1 LSAKLKLISH
11 CEPAEGG
18 VKQSVGLAAKEK
30 LAHGAAD
37 CFVHRKPSVSSQ
49 RLCLFGLETAR
60 NSVFEPTVQR
70 RGSERSCGFRF
81 ALAVWVIT
89 NLS

>member
-1 LSAKLKLISH
+1 MVTPVFELLKFPLPI
-11 CEPAEGG
+11 
-18 VKQSVGLAAKEK
+18 
-30 LAHGAAD
+30 AD
-37 CFVHRKPSVSSQ
+37 YDYWD
-49 RLCLFGLETAR
+49 LETAR
-60 NSVFEPTVQR
+60 NNVFEPTVQR